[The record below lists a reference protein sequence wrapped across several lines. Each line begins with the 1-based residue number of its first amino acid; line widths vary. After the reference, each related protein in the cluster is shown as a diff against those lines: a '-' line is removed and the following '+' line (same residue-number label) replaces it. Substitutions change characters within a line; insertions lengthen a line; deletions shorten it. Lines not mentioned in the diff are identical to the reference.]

1 MMMIHDSCTI
11 VVFYICNHNGNA
23 LFMKD
28 VDECKDGSDWC
39 DNNAVC
45 TNTLGSFNCTC
56 KDGFTTNDEG
66 KTCESEYYNRPNSV
80 RK

>member
-1 MMMIHDSCTI
+1 
-11 VVFYICNHNGNA
+11 
-23 LFMKD
+23 MKD